1 MPKHPNSS
9 SLTSTWRWRRHAR
22 TVWSIAAMATVW
34 ITMRLASVVTMV
46 VVVMLAVWVWL
57 AMWAWLWWAWSP
69 SILAM
74 VTVTLA
80 MWSALQGKVPATS
93 TIVMWRTNIYNNK
106 AIIATDT
113 KRYARRTTSTII
125 CRSTAHCHS

>member
-1 MPKHPNSS
+1 M
-9 SLTSTWRWRRHAR
+9 
-22 TVWSIAAMATVW
+22 WSIAAMATVW

-93 TIVMWRTNIYNNK
+93 TIVMWRTNINNNK

-113 KRYARRTTSTII
+113 KRYARRTTSTVI
-125 CRSTAHCHS
+125 CRSAAYCHS